1 MQRLNAHEVARDEV
15 ELAPRLELRLHRRV
29 ALDLR
34 EGVEGAPLGPG
45 ARPGLALG
53 LGKPAP
59 AVGDDHT
66 LGFSDLAMYQETTLS
81 PLQYMST
88 TSSRA
93 TWNSAALRLKD
104 RPPPGIMACESFER
118 SHPRNSSSLAA
129 VSSYLSVVKAP
140 QAVHLQRWDPDEVL
154 PYWMARKRYEYSDR
168 AIILATIAISLDN
181 AGLGLLAVL
190 LNEQKDLARIVSCV
204 LVQCIVGGIL
214 YIVNP
219 KHARKAF
226 CWDYVKF
233 ALLFNLPLLPHYAAM
248 YVLDA
253 FDRIMIQTM
262 VGFSAAALYSV
273 ACNLGNVLKIVT
285 NSINNSIVPW
295 MYEKL
300 GQGEYEKLGKTTT
313 AVIVIP
319 VVPVLMLIAVGPE
332 IIWLFGGNEYASAQ
346 YVIPPIAEALVFSF
360 TYTAF
365 TNIEF
370 FFDKNKFVMFA
381 SIVASVLNVAL
392 NYLLIG
398 PFGYVAAAYTTLLCY
413 AFMAAAHYIY
423 VRRLF
428 AQKKIKCPFSG
439 MVLVGM
445 ALLLVGLGFVLTLLY
460 PYTLVRLVFF
470 AVCLVALFVF
480 RKKIGA
486 LLKSFKKKR

>member
-1 MQRLNAHEVARDEV
+1 
-15 ELAPRLELRLHRRV
+15 
-29 ALDLR
+29 
-34 EGVEGAPLGPG
+34 
-45 ARPGLALG
+45 
-53 LGKPAP
+53 
-59 AVGDDHT
+59 
-66 LGFSDLAMYQETTLS
+66 
-81 PLQYMST
+81 
-88 TSSRA
+88 
-93 TWNSAALRLKD
+93 
-104 RPPPGIMACESFER
+104 
-118 SHPRNSSSLAA
+118 
-129 VSSYLSVVKAP
+129 
-140 QAVHLQRWDPDEVL
+140 
-154 PYWMARKRYEYSDR
+154 MARKRYEYSYR
-168 AIILATIAISLDN
+168 AIILTTIAISLGN
-181 AGLGLLAVL
+181 AGLGLLVVL

-214 YIVNP
+214 YIVNL

-460 PYTLVRLVFF
+460 PYTLVRLVYLRCVLSCCSFLGRRSVLSLKASKRSAREF
-470 AVCLVALFVF
+470 RGASCLPNANSVQERLTTL
-480 RKKIGA
+480 GA
-486 LLKSFKKKR
+486 MTCTI

>member
-1 MQRLNAHEVARDEV
+1 
-15 ELAPRLELRLHRRV
+15 
-29 ALDLR
+29 
-34 EGVEGAPLGPG
+34 
-45 ARPGLALG
+45 
-53 LGKPAP
+53 
-59 AVGDDHT
+59 
-66 LGFSDLAMYQETTLS
+66 
-81 PLQYMST
+81 
-88 TSSRA
+88 
-93 TWNSAALRLKD
+93 
-104 RPPPGIMACESFER
+104 
-118 SHPRNSSSLAA
+118 
-129 VSSYLSVVKAP
+129 
-140 QAVHLQRWDPDEVL
+140 
-154 PYWMARKRYEYSDR
+154 
-168 AIILATIAISLDN
+168 
-181 AGLGLLAVL
+181 
-190 LNEQKDLARIVSCV
+190 
-204 LVQCIVGGIL
+204 
-214 YIVNP
+214 
-219 KHARKAF
+219 
-226 CWDYVKF
+226 
-233 ALLFNLPLLPHYAAM
+233 M
-248 YVLDA
+248 YVLEA

-273 ACNLGNVLKIVT
+273 ACNLGNVLKIGT

-300 GQGEYEKLGKTTT
+300 GQGEYEKLGKITT

-319 VVPVLMLIAVGPE
+319 VVPVLMPIAVGPE

-428 AQKKIKCPFSG
+428 VQKKIKCPFSG

-480 RKKIGA
+480 RKKSVLSLKASKRSAREFRGA
-486 LLKSFKKKR
+486 SCLPNANSVQGKSELSLEGSGKRDSCLTNSLERDKKTGAPELNAGCEHLSSSVQNQAAAYPSSRRPTFDGGRAAGMGTGSNAGSRCHGRPRLSNPGQPFS

>member
-1 MQRLNAHEVARDEV
+1 MLGKQSLRGHTVADEV
-15 ELAPRLELRLHRRV
+15 SRKEILVFAVQVRPQPGYLAGGSSEEGLAPRPQRVGDLAISVSDVTLRVLRAAKGIASIDGVGSGMPDGSGVVNGAERYTALGHGIARKQVAQAARRALGVERAFFRPSGIARERLCAPDGIHGGAHTV
-29 ALDLR
+29 AL
-34 EGVEGAPLGPG
+34 ATPY
-45 ARPGLALG
+45 AL
-53 LGKPAP
+53 
-59 AVGDDHT
+59 
-66 LGFSDLAMYQETTLS
+66 F
-81 PLQYMST
+81 
-88 TSSRA
+88 
-93 TWNSAALRLKD
+93 
-104 RPPPGIMACESFER
+104 GI
-118 SHPRNSSSLAA
+118 
-129 VSSYLSVVKAP
+129 
-140 QAVHLQRWDPDEVL
+140 
-154 PYWMARKRYEYSDR
+154 
-168 AIILATIAISLDN
+168 
-181 AGLGLLAVL
+181 
-190 LNEQKDLARIVSCV
+190 
-204 LVQCIVGGIL
+204 
-214 YIVNP
+214 
-219 KHARKAF
+219 
-226 CWDYVKF
+226 YVR
-233 ALLFNLPLLPHYAAM
+233 H
-248 YVLDA
+248 
-253 FDRIMIQTM
+253 
-262 VGFSAAALYSV
+262 FSAAALYSV

-319 VVPVLMLIAVGPE
+319 VIPVLMLIAVGPE
-332 IIWLFGGNEYASAQ
+332 IIWLFGGDKYAAAQ

-360 TYTAF
+360 TYTVF

-413 AFMAAAHYIY
+413 ALMAAAHYIY

-460 PYTLVRLVFF
+460 PYAIARLIFF
-470 AVCLVALFVF
+470 TVCLVALFIF
-480 RKKIGA
+480 RNKITT
-486 LLKSFKKKR
+486 LLKSVKKKR

>member
-1 MQRLNAHEVARDEV
+1 LPASIDWNSVLNKLLTKYRAIPVPAKAAMWFAICSVVTNCISMLTMPLFTRLMSTDQYGVYSIYNTWLQMFTVVATLRLNYAVFNKGMSKYAEDRDTYTASMQTLTTAIVIVCIAVYLPLADFVNGFTGLSTLVTLLIFV
-15 ELAPRLELRLHRRV
+15 EIIFA
-29 ALDLR
+29 
-34 EGVEGAPLGPG
+34 
-45 ARPGLALG
+45 
-53 LGKPAP
+53 
-59 AVGDDHT
+59 
-66 LGFSDLAMYQETTLS
+66 S
-81 PLQYMST
+81 
-88 TSSRA
+88 
-93 TWNSAALRLKD
+93 
-104 RPPPGIMACESFER
+104 
-118 SHPRNSSSLAA
+118 A
-129 VSSYLSVVKAP
+129 VS
-140 QAVHLQRWDPDEVL
+140 
-154 PYWMARKRYEYSDR
+154 YWMARKRYEYSYR
-168 AIILATIAISLDN
+168 AIILTTIAISLGN
-181 AGLGLLAVL
+181 AGFGLLAVL

-214 YIVNP
+214 YIVNL

-319 VVPVLMLIAVGPE
+319 VIPVLMLIAVGPE
-332 IIWLFGGNEYASAQ
+332 IIWLFGGDKYAAAQ

-360 TYTAF
+360 TYTVF

-413 AFMAAAHYIY
+413 ALMAAAHYIY

-445 ALLLVGLGFVLTLLY
+445 TLLLVGLGFVLTLLY
-460 PYTLVRLVFF
+460 PYAIARLIFF
-470 AVCLVALFVF
+470 TVCLVALFIF
-480 RKKIGA
+480 RNKITT
-486 LLKSFKKKR
+486 LLKSVKKKR